1 MRATAGLKNGYLM
14 AAWAA
19 TGLLMLA
26 VGGACDMPRNPPPP
40 PPPPPGGNPN
50 PAPAPAN
57 TALVGFAA
65 VNSLGQNGTTGGAG
79 GPTVTARTAQE
90 FIDFIARPG
99 PMTVRV
105 EGMLRLPGP
114 LHDVA
119 SNKTIVGVGARSGI
133 FGAGLMIGLRN
144 SNASLPANAIRNVIV
159 RNLAITD
166 CPDDCINVQ
175 EFSHHIWIDHND
187 FSRQVDGALDIK
199 RGSDF
204 ITVSWNHFF
213 QSDKNALLGHSDN
226 NAAQDVGRLK
236 VTYHH
241 NWFDGTVQRN
251 PRVRF
256 GEPVHVFNNYYFNV
270 SSYGVASQQNA
281 GVLVEGNFFENTKRP
296 TRNDVG
302 GTTGRIV
309 QRMNVFVN
317 SDPPFSAG
325 TVMEPSRFYS
335 YRLDPTNN
343 VPSQVRAGAGVGK
356 IGL

>member
-1 MRATAGLKNGYLM
+1 MARSKDRFLM

-19 TGLLMLA
+19 GGLLMLA
-26 VGGACDMPRNPPPP
+26 VGGACDVPRNPPPP
-40 PPPPPGGNPN
+40 PPPNPT
-50 PAPAPAN
+50 PAPAPSNAG
-57 TALVGFAA
+57 LVGFAA

-79 GPTVTARTAQE
+79 GPTVTARTPQE

-99 PMTVRV
+99 PMIVRV

-119 SNKTIVGVGARSGI
+119 SNKTIQGVGARAGI

-144 SNASLPANAIRNVIV
+144 TNASLPANAIRNVIV
-159 RNLAITD
+159 RNLTITD

-187 FSRQVDGALDIK
+187 LARQTDGALDIK

-204 ITVSWNHFF
+204 ITVSWNHFRE
-213 QSDKNALLGHSDN
+213 SDKNALLGHSDN
-226 NAAQDVGRLK
+226 NAAQDVGR
-236 VTYHH
+236 
-241 NWFDGTVQRN
+241 
-251 PRVRF
+251 
-256 GEPVHVFNNYYFNV
+256 PVHVFNNYYLNV

-317 SDPPFSAG
+317 SDPPFSSG
-325 TVMEPSRFYS
+325 SVMEPSRFYA
-335 YRLDPTNN
+335 YRLDPASN

-356 IGL
+356 LGL